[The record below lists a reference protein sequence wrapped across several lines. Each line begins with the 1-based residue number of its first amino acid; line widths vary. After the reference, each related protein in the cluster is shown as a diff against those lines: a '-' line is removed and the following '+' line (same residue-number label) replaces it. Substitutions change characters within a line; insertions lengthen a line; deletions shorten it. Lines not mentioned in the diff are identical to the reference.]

1 MLRLIDNTTL
11 SFSIPCEILEFDI
24 EVIPEGAHPEMEAV
38 GILLHQQS
46 EHIDP
51 NTIPVSLISRL
62 IRKGFIYSESLD
74 FSSIDSPLLDNLS
87 TEELVN
93 NLVQRRNREI
103 TTFKV
108 VRDRM
113 FGTLSIVEN
122 MHSSSKDSPHQIIP
136 CQPSVAPFEELK
148 QKDRNFIGLIEPHK
162 GRLSRMLDVDLHE
175 VSKQINLI
183 GEIRVS
189 VAEMER
195 QFSQRETKEGKLK
208 WVSST
213 RGYDLLSK
221 KLMQTQP
228 ELKLQEEQHSIQ
240 TDWQIPTEQSLL
252 DVLSEP
258 NPKGKGNDP
267 SSIHNQIFRTRA
279 NEIAGFL
286 EVLYNEFTSEKHQRL
301 ASVLP
306 VVGTEEQQWD
316 AAIEVMRSGNR
327 DTLLLSAFTNVNF
340 VENINNTMDSANIGD
355 TNEIH
360 LTVGEPD
367 RVNEHEY
374 RERTAHYSGVLGR
387 KVSTTKI
394 PSHAKFV
401 VSDTGKFWIGS
412 CNLLSSAPGSQIS
425 ETGVLVNDPKAA
437 LLLLEHVESWFRT
450 DEFETI
456 QRMKHALSKIEAEP
470 LSYTEELNLLL
481 KDVRTYGQVPDEN
494 NGRKAYNKLVRSVK
508 GFLKRIKSKPRFSFL
523 TTEKHRSFVIDSIAL
538 AQTSIS
544 LASDQLRPIGFDL
557 TIRNLILRKYEKS
570 NPAFSHFETRI
581 YWGRQ
586 WDKSPHLDDEVEA
599 GKVLLDSLRKECKK
613 AIRANASTKKKGLEV
628 RFFPR
633 YTQGPMSNHSK
644 FLIQDGFR
652 TLVTSLNLFG
662 GKSEELQ
669 RVDATE
675 LGIVIDCERV
685 GQIIEGEMDLMMG
698 TEYIDNRRMKDLKRM
713 FRAALHTALIDL
725 GGKFTLEELM
735 DEFFSRIFNNEHLT
749 ALWNNYMNGF
759 EKINNSLEAVFVL
772 LYDLKSILILVDST
786 DESLLSFGLLRQ
798 AIKLGGP
805 DFDLTPYKIEVEW

>member
-1 MLRLIDNTTL
+1 VLRLIESTTI
-11 SFSIPCEILEFDI
+11 SYSIPCEILEFDI
-24 EVIPEGAHPEMEAV
+24 EVIPEGAHPEMEAF
-38 GILLHQQS
+38 GILLHQQL
-46 EHIDP
+46 EYIDV
-51 NTIPVSLISRL
+51 NTLPVSLISRL
-62 IRKGFIYSESLD
+62 IRKGLIYSESLD
-74 FSSIDSPLLDNLS
+74 FSSLDSPLLDNLS
-87 TEELVN
+87 TEEL
-93 NLVQRRNREI
+93 LKDLLQRRNREI

-136 CQPSVAPFEELK
+136 CKPSLPPFEDLK
-148 QKDRNFIGLIEPHK
+148 QKDRNYIGLIEPHK

-183 GEIRVS
+183 GEIRVET
-189 VAEMER
+189 AEMER
-195 QFSQRETKEGKLK
+195 QFYQRETKEGKVK
-208 WVSST
+208 WVSSM

-228 ELKLQEEQHSIQ
+228 ELKLREEQHSIQ
-240 TDWQIPTEQSLL
+240 TDWQLPTEQRLL

-258 NPKGKGNDP
+258 NPTGKGNNL

-286 EVLYNEFTSEKHQRL
+286 RVLYNEFTSEEHKRL

-340 VENINNTMDSANIGD
+340 VEDINNIMNLTNID
-355 TNEIH
+355 EANEIH

-367 RVNEHEY
+367 RVNEQEY
-374 RERTAHYSGVLGR
+374 RERTAQYSGVLGR

-412 CNLLSSAPGSQIS
+412 CNLLSSSPGSQIS
-425 ETGVLVNDPKAA
+425 ETGVLVDDPKAA
-437 LLLLEHVESWFRT
+437 LLLLEHVESWFRE

-456 QRMKHALSKIEAEP
+456 ERMKLELRKIEPKP
-470 LSYTEELNLLL
+470 LIYVEELNVLIE
-481 KDVRTYGQVPDEN
+481 DTRAYIEVPDESK
-494 NGRKAYNKLVRSVK
+494 GRKEYNKLAKSVK
-508 GFLKRIKSKPRFSFL
+508 GFLKKIKSKPRFSFL

-570 NPAFSHFETRI
+570 NPTFSTFETRI

-586 WDKSPHLDDEVEA
+586 WDKSPHFDDEVEA
-599 GKVLLDSLRKECKK
+599 GKVLIDSLRKECKK
-613 AIRANASTKKKGLEV
+613 AIMANASSKKKGKEV

-633 YTQGPMSNHSK
+633 HTQGPMSNHSK
-644 FLIQDGFR
+644 FLIQDGYR

-662 GKSEELQ
+662 GKSEEFQ
-669 RVDATE
+669 QVDATE

-698 TEYIDNRRMKDLKRM
+698 TEYIDRRMKYLKRM
-713 FRAALHTALIDL
+713 FRAALHTAFIDL
-725 GGKFTLEELM
+725 GGTFTLEELM
-735 DEFFSRIFNNEHLT
+735 DKFFSRIFKNEHLT
-749 ALWNNYMNGF
+749 TLWNNYMSGF
-759 EKINNSLEAVFVL
+759 PKINNSLEAAFVL
-772 LYDLKSILILVDST
+772 LYDLKSILILIDTT
-786 DESLLSFGLLRQ
+786 DGSLLSFDLMRQ
-798 AIKLGGP
+798 AIKVGGP
-805 DFDLTPYKIEVEW
+805 DFELTPYKIEVEW

>member
-1 MLRLIDNTTL
+1 MLRLIDNTTI

-51 NTIPVSLISRL
+51 NTLPVSLISRL
-62 IRKGFIYSESLD
+62 IRKGFIYSESLG
-74 FSSIDSPLLDNLS
+74 FSSIESPLLDNLS
-87 TEELVN
+87 AEELVN

-103 TTFKV
+103 TTLKV

-136 CQPSVAPFEELK
+136 CQPSVPPFEELK
-148 QKDRNFIGLIEPHK
+148 QKDRNFIGLIEPHR

-175 VSKQINLI
+175 VTKQINLI
-183 GEIRVS
+183 GEIKVKP
-189 VAEMER
+189 AEMER

-316 AAIEVMRSGNR
+316 AAIEVMSSGKR

-340 VENINNTMDSANIGD
+340 VENINNIMDSTNIGEA
-355 TNEIH
+355 NEIH

-367 RVNEHEY
+367 RVNEQEY
-374 RERTAHYSGVLGR
+374 RERTTQYSGVLGR

-412 CNLLSSAPGSQIS
+412 CNLLSSSPGSQIS
-425 ETGVLVNDPKAA
+425 ETGVLVDDPKAA

-698 TEYIDNRRMKDLKRM
+698 TEYIDNRRMKYLKRM

-759 EKINNSLEAVFVL
+759 EKINNSLEAAFVL